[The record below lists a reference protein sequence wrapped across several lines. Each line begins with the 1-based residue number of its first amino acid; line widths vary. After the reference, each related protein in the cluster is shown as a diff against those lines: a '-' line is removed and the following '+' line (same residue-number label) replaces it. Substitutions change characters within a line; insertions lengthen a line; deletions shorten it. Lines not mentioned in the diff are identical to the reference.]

1 MGDHCTVCEK
11 DVGDKFAICDSC
23 HCIQH
28 PVEACTGLSSSEL
41 RAVIIQKRT
50 QECRTSF
57 KNIPTLLREI
67 KSFKTEFTSLKK
79 EVDELKNEMKTW
91 KDENKNLKSEM
102 TMLKEV
108 IKNTNENTVTIST
121 KRDSGSSGATK
132 WENNVIVANVRESQ
146 DAKQTKKL
154 FRFEEIKKE
163 KYHTTK
169 RRGCKHNK
177 KTFQKLWNNP
187 G

>member
-50 QECRTSF
+50 LVYFCQECRTSF

-108 IKNTNENTVTIST
+108 IKNTNENENTVTISNENVIAEVLERQ
-121 KRDSGSSGATK
+121 KR
-132 WENNVIVANVRESQ
+132 ENNVIVANNGEDPTRQKPFNQSHNAEQ
-146 DAKQTKKL
+146 
-154 FRFEEIKKE
+154 
-163 KYHTTK
+163 K
-169 RRGCKHNK
+169 RCDWC
-177 KTFQKLWNNP
+177 T
-187 G
+187 